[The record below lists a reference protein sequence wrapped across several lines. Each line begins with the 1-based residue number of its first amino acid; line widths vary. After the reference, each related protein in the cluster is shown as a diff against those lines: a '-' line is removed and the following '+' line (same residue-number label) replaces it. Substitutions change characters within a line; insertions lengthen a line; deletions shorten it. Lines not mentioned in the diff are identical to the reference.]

1 MSAYCTLPCQKL
13 TFSTTLPHIFDFLI
27 SETYLFPQNFCWS
40 RCLLFGLSQRRCLP
54 CLRLLKPTQVSGGI
68 IIMMIMKKIT
78 MIIIIL
84 QACIIILK
92 DVASTFH
99 QFDNFFAREV
109 SLEDTDLSLVDGTLL
124 RAVFKKLHTLQISAL
139 CLTELQW

>member
-1 MSAYCTLPCQKL
+1 MGGSGGYRRLPGGSDHFSLQTDTHFIIIYISAKL
-13 TFSTTLPHIFDFLI
+13 TS
-27 SETYLFPQNFCWS
+27 LF
-40 RCLLFGLSQRRCLP
+40 
-54 CLRLLKPTQVSGGI
+54 
-68 IIMMIMKKIT
+68 
-78 MIIIIL
+78 L

-139 CLTELQW
+139 CLTTLQW

>member
-1 MSAYCTLPCQKL
+1 
-13 TFSTTLPHIFDFLI
+13 
-27 SETYLFPQNFCWS
+27 
-40 RCLLFGLSQRRCLP
+40 
-54 CLRLLKPTQVSGGI
+54 
-68 IIMMIMKKIT
+68 MMIMKKIT

-109 SLEDTDLSLVDGTLL
+109 SLEDTDLSLVDGALL